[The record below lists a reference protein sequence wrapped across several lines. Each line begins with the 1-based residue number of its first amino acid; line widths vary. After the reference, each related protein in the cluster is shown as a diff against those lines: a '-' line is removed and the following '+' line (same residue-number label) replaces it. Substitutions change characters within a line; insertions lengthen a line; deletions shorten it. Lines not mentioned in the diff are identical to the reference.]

1 MRRLFMCSLGL
12 AALAFASASQAQDRG
27 YNQDRSSSQDR
38 GYGRHGSYG
47 GYGRETSTRVQLAIA
62 DRRLNDVYQR
72 RIAEARRNDV
82 NDRRFRGWYS
92 QENALRDA
100 ERIWINFRDAECRFL
115 TQQSLGTRAYDGVMT
130 QCLLDRTQERT
141 EALREAQFA
150 QR

>member
-1 MRRLFMCSLGL
+1 MRRLILASLGV
-12 AALAFASASQAQDRG
+12 AALALASASQAQDRG
-27 YNQDRSSSQDR
+27 Y
-38 GYGRHGSYG
+38 GRHGYG
-47 GYGRETSTRVQLAIA
+47 GYGRETSSRVQLAIA
-62 DRRLNDVYQR
+62 DRRLNEVYQR

-115 TQQSLGTRAYDGVMT
+115 TQQSVGTRAYGGVLT